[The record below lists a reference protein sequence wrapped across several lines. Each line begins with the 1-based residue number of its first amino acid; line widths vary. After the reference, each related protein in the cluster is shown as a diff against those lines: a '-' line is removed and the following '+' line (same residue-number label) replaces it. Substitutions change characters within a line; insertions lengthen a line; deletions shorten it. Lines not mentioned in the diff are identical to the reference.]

1 MAINMSYIII
11 WRNSHREPFVDVD
24 SRGFTEIYYS
34 FEEAKKHAEEIQK
47 NENEINKSPWYFD
60 YKIYKEVDS

>member
-1 MAINMSYIII
+1 MNYIII

-24 SRGFTEIYYS
+24 SKGFIETYYS
-34 FEEAKKHAEEIQK
+34 FEEAKKQAEEIEK
-47 NENEINKSPWYFD
+47 NENETSISPWYFD